1 MAWPRASAAPYRLA
15 PLQATLAACDHSCMA
30 LGCSRSPLQGPGHNW
45 SPLPAVRKGGA
56 SHGQA
61 LCKGDGPPVGVVNY
75 NQGPCRGSAHG
86 QPARRRLVGSTHPQG
101 RRPRTQRK

>member
-1 MAWPRASAAPYRLA
+1 
-15 PLQATLAACDHSCMA
+15 
-30 LGCSRSPLQGPGHNW
+30 
-45 SPLPAVRKGGA
+45 AVRKGGA

-75 NQGPCRGSAHG
+75 SQGPCRGSAHG

-101 RRPRTQRK
+101 RRLRAQRQ